1 MWETTTVAT
10 AGPMVSYL
18 QKKRS
23 SELIKFVRN
32 TGIAP
37 NLTKQLP
44 ALPCPPAPP
53 QHRGRPALPSI
64 FGVPP
69 GYSAARLQHMS
80 QHRGSR
86 FPFSGFRTVIST
98 GHPYTPAPPR
108 SPQLTQPRPRFYR
121 RFPTISMPQH
131 GRWNP
136 GATHSAC
143 PHVPK
148 VMGVHPADLL
158 CHARMAS

>member
-1 MWETTTVAT
+1 MSTGAT
-10 AGPMVSYL
+10 AGPVVSYL

-32 TGIAP
+32 TGIVP
-37 NLTKQLP
+37 NRTKQLP

-80 QHRGSR
+80 RHRGSR
-86 FPFSGFRTVIST
+86 FPFSGSRTVTST
-98 GHPYTPAPPR
+98 DHPYTPAPPR
-108 SPQLTQPRPRFYR
+108 SPQLTQPRPRVYR
-121 RFPTISMPQH
+121 RFPTVSLPHH

-158 CHARMAS
+158 CHARIAS

>member
-1 MWETTTVAT
+1 MGNDHRCNSRPNGQLFTKEAIIGTDQICKKHGHRTESDQAVTSPPMPAGT
-10 AGPMVSYL
+10 APTP
-18 QKKRS
+18 RS
-23 SELIKFVRN
+23 
-32 TGIAP
+32 P
-37 NLTKQLP
+37 
-44 ALPCPPAPP
+44 
-53 QHRGRPALPSI
+53 RPPSI

-121 RFPTISMPQH
+121 RFPTVSMPQH
-131 GRWNP
+131 GRSNP
-136 GATHSAC
+136 GATHSTW
-143 PHVPK
+143 PDVPK
-148 VMGVHPADLL
+148 VMGVHTAALFF
-158 CHARMAS
+158 HARMAS